1 MIVLTSTYEQ
11 KNNEEENNITLDIG
25 KCENILKDNYNIS
38 ENESLYIL
46 QLIYEEEGMKIPK
59 LEYEVYYDLYINN
72 NNLTKLNLSLF
83 KGEKVEITIKVKIND
98 IIDKYNA
105 SSNYYNDICYKTTS
119 ECGTDIPLKTR
130 RNEFVDNN
138 MTLCE
143 ENCDL
148 IDYNYNKEKAKCSC
162 NVKLYMTPYNEI
174 KFNKNDFF
182 KSFIDIKNILN
193 LKVINCYKIAYK
205 AKNLIN
211 NYGFYLVGFII
222 VLYFLSLIIFVTKSY
237 NLLIKEIFKI
247 IIEEKRNKTT
257 LENKIIN
264 IKPKNERNKKI
275 KTEALIIGKNILSK
289 ESKIYEK
296 SDLKFI
302 NKSKYEIFNEQI
314 KGNYIISKR
323 KILNKKGFEINSL
336 SYELAIKLDHRT
348 YIEYYISLLKNNH
361 SIIFSFVPFDD
372 YNSKIIKMFLFF
384 FSFSLDFTIN
394 ALFFTDDTM
403 NKIYQDKGKFNFLY
417 QIPQILYSTL
427 ISKFI
432 DSLIKNFALTQED
445 IIQ

>member
-1 MIVLTSTYEQ
+1 MT
-11 KNNEEENNITLDIG
+11 
-25 KCENILKDNYNIS
+25 
-38 ENESLYIL
+38 
-46 QLIYEEEGMKIPK
+46 
-59 LEYEVYYDLYINN
+59 
-72 NNLTKLNLSLF
+72 
-83 KGEKVEITIKVKIND
+83 
-98 IIDKYNA
+98 

-119 ECGTDIPLKTR
+119 ESGTDIPLKTR
-130 RNEFVDNN
+130 RNEFVDKN

-148 IDYNYNKEKAKCSC
+148 IDYNYKKEKSKCSC

-193 LKVINCYKIAYK
+193 LKVMNCYKIAYK

-247 IIEEKRNKTT
+247 IIAEKRNKTN

-264 IKPKNERNKKI
+264 IKPKNERNKRI
-275 KTEALIIGKNILSK
+275 KTEVLIIGKNILSK

-296 SDLKFI
+296 SDLKSI

-314 KGNYIISKR
+314 KGNYINNKR
-323 KILNKKGFEINSL
+323 KILNKKDFEINSL

-361 SIIFSFVPFDD
+361 SIIFSFFPFDD

-403 NKIYQDKGKFNFLY
+403 NKIYQDKGKFNF
-417 QIPQILYSTL
+417 
-427 ISKFI
+427 
-432 DSLIKNFALTQED
+432 
-445 IIQ
+445 